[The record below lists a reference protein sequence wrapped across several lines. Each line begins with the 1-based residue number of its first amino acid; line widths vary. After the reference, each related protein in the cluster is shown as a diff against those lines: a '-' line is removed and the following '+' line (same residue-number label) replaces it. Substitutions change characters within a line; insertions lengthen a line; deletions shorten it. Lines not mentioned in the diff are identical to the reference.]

1 MAKFKLYSC
10 KLRLDGSVL
19 NEVPKTGVTAAEI
32 EMLRGLH
39 GSDAIVSLKD
49 AGSVERSDAEERARI
64 QALFINPL
72 LDAPPRLKAKNEM
85 FATLFGH
92 KSQPMPKTLEADEEI
107 ADEPVEDKP
116 VTPPIRRTRAAQAAS
131 FAE

>member
-10 KLRLDGSVL
+10 KLRLNGSVL
-19 NEVPKTGVTAAEI
+19 NEVPKDEVTAAEI

-39 GSDAIVSLKD
+39 GSDAIVNAKD
-49 AGSVERSDAEERARI
+49 AGSVERSDADERARVYSM
-64 QALFINPL
+64 FINPL

-85 FATLFGH
+85 FSTLFGH

-107 ADEPVEDKP
+107 ADEPVDEKP
-116 VTPPIRRTRAAQAAS
+116 VAPSIRRTRAPAAS

>member
-10 KLRLDGSVL
+10 KLRLNGSVL
-19 NEVPKTGVTAAEI
+19 NEVPKDEVTAAEI

-39 GSDAIVSLKD
+39 GSDAIVNTKG
-49 AGSVERSDAEERARI
+49 AGSVERSDADERARVYSM
-64 QALFINPL
+64 FINPL

-85 FATLFGH
+85 FSTLFGH

-107 ADEPVEDKP
+107 ADEPVDEKP
-116 VTPPIRRTRAAQAAS
+116 VAPPIRRTRAPAAS

>member
-19 NEVPKTGVTAAEI
+19 NEVPKYEVTAAEI

-39 GSDAIVSLKD
+39 GSDAIINIKD
-49 AGSVERSDAEERARI
+49 AGSVERSDAEERARVYSM
-64 QALFINPL
+64 FINPL
-72 LDAPPRLKAKNEM
+72 LDAPPRVKAKNEM
-85 FATLFGH
+85 FSTLFGH
-92 KSQPMPKTLEADEEI
+92 KSQPMPKTLEADETIEDI
-107 ADEPVEDKP
+107 VDEKP
-116 VTPPIRRTRAAQAAS
+116 VAPPIRRTRATQAAS

>member
-1 MAKFKLYSC
+1 
-10 KLRLDGSVL
+10 LRLDGSVL
-19 NEVPKTGVTAAEI
+19 NEVPKDGVTAAEI

-39 GSDAIVSLKD
+39 GSDAIVNIKD
-49 AGSVERSDAEERARI
+49 AGSVERSDADERARVHA
-64 QALFINPL
+64 QFINPL
-72 LDAPPRLKAKNEM
+72 LDAPPRVKAKTEM

-107 ADEPVEDKP
+107 EEPVEEKP
-116 VTPPIRRTRAAQAAS
+116 VPQIRRARVAPTAS